1 MKRARD
7 LVRDAA
13 VTALVVVA
21 LPVLGAAAGLA
32 YGCAGAVAC
41 VWYGWRERG
50 REPVDGAR
58 DG

>member
-1 MKRARD
+1 MKRARE
-7 LVRDAA
+7 LVRDA
-13 VTALVVVA
+13 VLTAAIAVA
-21 LPVLGAAAGLA
+21 LPLLGAAAGAA

-50 REPVDGAR
+50 REPVNGAR

>member
-1 MKRARD
+1 MKRTRE

-13 VTALVVVA
+13 LTAAIVLA
-21 LPVLGAAAGLA
+21 LPLLGAAAGAA

-41 VWYGWRERG
+41 VWLTWRERG
-50 REPVDGAR
+50 RGSVDGAR